1 MVPSRISPP
10 WIPVLNPGPCWN
22 TVPRGERAPHS
33 TLPEIERK
41 KFLVPSTMQ
50 CYEYLGAKNQCDLKI
65 IQLPLTRIK
74 WKLLRCINICIYIY
88 MELTNARVWQTS
100 IRDDLPLL
108 YTTIYTI
115 LIYSSIKICSSLCLV
130 LLQFNPIINYI
141 GAVYRL
147 PMFFLLQGP
156 RNWLLWSPRPPT
168 QAAAS
173 GKLLISC
180 LLMFIGD
187 MNFIAVGPE
196 QHGQGQGVP
205 VWWHILR
212 LQHAREMMGGHILN
226 HDEPCVGFRSSAF
239 FAELDLVMPWWGMI
253 AQSWTVL

>member
-1 MVPSRISPP
+1 MVPSRIGIHLEFRSETLRRTGTSLHAAGD
-10 WIPVLNPGPCWN
+10 WKKEVSGALHHAMLRVPGCQKSVRPQNN
-22 TVPRGERAPHS
+22 TTSVDSHKMEVV
-33 TLPEIERK
+33 EMYQYMYI
-41 KFLVPSTMQ
+41 
-50 CYEYLGAKNQCDLKI
+50 Y
-65 IQLPLTRIK
+65 
-74 WKLLRCINICIYIY
+74 IYIY

-100 IRDDLPLL
+100 ICDDLPLL

-180 LLMFIGD
+180 LL
-187 MNFIAVGPE
+187 
-196 QHGQGQGVP
+196 
-205 VWWHILR
+205 
-212 LQHAREMMGGHILN
+212 
-226 HDEPCVGFRSSAF
+226 
-239 FAELDLVMPWWGMI
+239 GM
-253 AQSWTVL
+253 WTLLL